1 MATPASDLHSYP
13 TICIHLRSFVYHTVI
28 IYTYIRT
35 YVHTYIHTYKIIYIY
50 ICIYICILCIPML
63 QWCVCVC
70 RRLART
76 QNYLWERWIHLV
88 SSAGRGSE
96 RIRHRQFELA
106 LCTPW
111 MNGYGKSTYEM
122 MDGQIDGRTHA
133 HIHCFIVCIYIYIKC
148 IYIYIQRYIYIYILN
163 VFIIYIYILRVFL
176 KSIFYI
182 FDFYMYIYIY
192 S

>member
-1 MATPASDLHSYP
+1 M
-13 TICIHLRSFVYHTVI
+13 
-28 IYTYIRT
+28 
-35 YVHTYIHTYKIIYIY
+35 
-50 ICIYICILCIPML
+50 
-63 QWCVCVC
+63 CVC

-133 HIHCFIVCIYIYIKC
+133 HIHCFIVCIYILYIYIYKDIYIYIYIYIKC
-148 IYIYIQRYIYIYILN
+148 IYYIYIYITCVLKIYILHIW
-163 VFIIYIYILRVFL
+163 FFIYIYIYIHKWLYVMNKVTYAFSLDL
-176 KSIFYI
+176 KEICTKDKGIHVCS
-182 FDFYMYIYIY
+182 DW
-192 S
+192 